1 MCVAEKWSAGV
12 TAHVL
17 YLLLPHPSARFHHRS
32 TRQRQVWPVRFTASL
47 LADRR
52 CVLHWVRVHRHR
64 VVCVHGTA
72 RPTSCVVTYSAALLN
87 SRFGHSSRIQW
98 NYMSTYCE
106 ENKGI
111 HKYNT
116 RQKYYF
122 HIDAIKSEIGKRSI
136 KYKGSKLWN
145 TNQLN
150 LKKYSHFSPLNINFK
165 TIYCSLW
172 HVSSS
177 TVLHLHLALCCLI
190 VSVFLSAC

>member
-1 MCVAEKWSAGV
+1 MVSRRHCARAVSAPSSSISAVSSPIDPAAPGVASAFHGII
-12 TAHVL
+12 AGRSPL
-17 YLLLPHPSARFHHRS
+17 RPAWGPSA
-32 TRQRQVWPVRFTASL
+32 PAS
-47 LADRR
+47 RG
-52 CVLHWVRVHRHR
+52 
-64 VVCVHGTA
+64 VCVHGTA

-177 TVLHLHLALCCLI
+177 TVLHLHLHLHLAPCCLI